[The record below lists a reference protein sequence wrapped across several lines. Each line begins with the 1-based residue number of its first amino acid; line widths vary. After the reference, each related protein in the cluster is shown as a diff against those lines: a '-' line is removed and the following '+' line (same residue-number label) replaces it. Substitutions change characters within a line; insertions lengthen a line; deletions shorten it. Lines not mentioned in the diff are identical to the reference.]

1 MKKILS
7 LTVLIISLTAP
18 AWSAETLAESWSKAK
33 DATAEALG
41 QTANEV
47 GQALG
52 KAKDATVKAWDKV
65 TGKDEPK
72 APAEFEATVQRVID
86 GDTLVVRTA
95 EATDI
100 KIRLYGID
108 APESDQEGGKAAAKT
123 LRSLQGRKVTIR
135 EMDTDPR
142 VVALVEH
149 EGKSVNLEQVT
160 RGQAWYYARYC
171 KEQPICGEIEKA
183 EAEARKAERGLW
195 AKGWFWENKGE
206 PVAPWEWRHGK
217 K

>member
-7 LTVLIISLTAP
+7 LTVLILFLAAP
-18 AWSAETLAESWSKAK
+18 ARAADTLSKSWSKAK
-33 DATAEALG
+33 DAAAEALG
-41 QTANEV
+41 QTVDEAGE
-47 GQALG
+47 ALG

-72 APAEFEATVQRVID
+72 APVEFEATVQRVID
-86 GDTLVVRTA
+86 GDTLIVRAKDA
-95 EATDI
+95 EDI

-108 APESDQEGGKAAAKT
+108 APESGQEGGEAATKS
-123 LRSLQGRKVTIR
+123 LRSLQGRQVTVR

-142 VVALVEH
+142 MVALVEH

-160 RGQAWYYARYC
+160 RGQAWYYAHYC

-183 EAEARKAERGLW
+183 EAAAREAKRGLW

-206 PVAPWEWRHGK
+206 PVPPWEWRK
-217 K
+217 AK